1 MPEIKQ
7 IERIIRILQRL
18 ASSHEV
24 TVAQLYEMFQRQVPK
39 RTLQRDLAEI
49 SAADIPL
56 RTREGKGREQ
66 VWCIDP
72 GYLKFMPATL
82 GNKELLASHFLEK
95 LSVIT
100 KGTTLERD
108 IRSLL
113 NKSRQLV
120 SPEVFG
126 MIEELGD
133 QPQLFGA
140 TYTGYI
146 DYSPHSRTIDTIIQ
160 AATGRQRCEFEY
172 KANWRK
178 DKSRFQADPY
188 MLLYHRGAMYAI
200 VYTPDHEHYI
210 FLAVQRIQAVRLT
223 DESFKRR
230 KDFDLPKIVEGRF
243 GIFGHEGLKVEK
255 VVLKFRPE
263 IADVVEERV
272 WHPTQK
278 LTRHKD
284 GSLTLEMQTVVSDE
298 LRAWVGSWLRHV
310 EVVRPKDLLESSD
323 TIGGA
328 NVES

>member
-1 MPEIKQ
+1 LPEIKQ

-66 VWCIDP
+66 IWYIDP
-72 GYLKFMPATL
+72 GFLKFMPATL

-100 KGTTLERD
+100 KGTTLEKD

-126 MIEELGD
+126 MMEELGD
-133 QPQLFGA
+133 QPQLFGT

-146 DYSPHSRTIDTIIQ
+146 DYSPHSHFIDTIIQ

-178 DKSRFQADPY
+178 DKSKFMADPY

-210 FLAVQRIQAVRLT
+210 FLAVQRIQSVTLT
-223 DESFKRR
+223 GKKFKRR

-255 VVLKFRPE
+255 VALKFRPE
-263 IADVVEERV
+263 IADVVAERV

-278 LTRHKD
+278 LKRHKD

-298 LRAWVGSWLRHV
+298 LRAFVGSWLGHV
-310 EVVRPKDLLESSD
+310 EVVRPKNLMEEEGDR
-323 TIGGA
+323 
-328 NVES
+328 